1 MASCLSAS
9 VTQKKFVFWQQHYK
23 YAEAIIA
30 SEEKIAYLKASLATE
45 KSNKVK
51 VDDVLDSIETQG
63 TSARDGLVSDL
74 AQVSPWSE
82 HAAHAANLLVSQ
94 RESAWNILR
103 TIDLLSLHDVY
114 LASSCTN

>member
-1 MASCLSAS
+1 MKVASDLSAS

-23 YAEAIIA
+23 YAEAKKEIIA

-45 KSNKVK
+45 ESNKAK

-74 AQVSPWSE
+74 AQASPWSE
-82 HAAHAANLLVSQ
+82 QPKLL
-94 RESAWNILR
+94 
-103 TIDLLSLHDVY
+103 T
-114 LASSCTN
+114 C